1 MMKSTV
7 ALLLILLLSA
17 CGAKDI
23 STLKSKPAIHRAVT
37 AQGDYREVY
46 ERIQAK
52 LLECGP
58 AGPASPMFTN
68 STGKKIEVPIG
79 NNGGLAFYYSIQD
92 NINGTSTVEVYSQF
106 KSIDCWVRLFNL
118 VERGALGER
127 GCP

>member
-1 MMKSTV
+1 MKHAV
-7 ALLLILLLSA
+7 IILALLLSA

-23 STLKSKPAIHRAVT
+23 ATLKAKPAIHRTVE
-37 AQGDYREVY
+37 AQGDYLEVY

-68 STGKKIEVPIG
+68 STGRNIEVPIG
-79 NNGGLAFYYSIQD
+79 NNDGLAFYYSIQD
-92 NINGTSTVEVYSQF
+92 NGNGTSAVEIYSQF
-106 KSIDCWVRLFNL
+106 KAIDCWVRFFNL
-118 VERGALGER
+118 VERGALGQP